1 MKKKINDEYHF
12 VESAHIIRPKY
23 NSKINNL
30 KNKILKQIKKFRL
43 NKMFLHIEFKINDKG
58 DVEIIEINPRLAGGF
73 IPILIKEATNL
84 DLIDFYLEQI
94 TKNIDHKIK
103 KKKIVKFYKIIFLI
117 PPRSRKV
124 KYIKF
129 SNKIKNLVINKKLYF
144 DKIKNFKNYNYDF
157 TDRLGHLI
165 FKSKNMQNLKILEQ
179 NIRSNVKFVYK

>member
-1 MKKKINDEYHF
+1 
-12 VESAHIIRPKY
+12 
-23 NSKINNL
+23 
-30 KNKILKQIKKFRL
+30 
-43 NKMFLHIEFKINDKG
+43 MFLHIEFKINDKG
-58 DVEIIEINPRLAGGF
+58 DIEIIEINPRLAGGF

-103 KKKIVKFYKIIFLI
+103 KKKTVKFYKIIFLI
-117 PPRSRKV
+117 PPRSQKV

-165 FKSKNMQNLKILEQ
+165 FKSKNMQKLKILEQ